1 MTMFEV
7 WEYGEGDGPRNTY
20 QAVSE
25 ERALKAYLER
35 QLVTGRTYREH
46 LQDDGVDR
54 LLLCV
59 KNPALKGT
67 RQNPN
72 YPSVYT
78 IEFESDIETA
88 FEGKLIDGE
97 IERSDA
103 K

>member
-1 MTMFEV
+1 MFEV
-7 WEYGEGDGPRNTY
+7 WEYGEGDGPRNMY
-20 QAVSE
+20 EAGSE
-25 ERALKAYLER
+25 EKAMKAYLER

-46 LQDDGVDR
+46 LQRDGVDR

-78 IEFESDIETA
+78 IDFSGADIDAA
-88 FEGKLIDGE
+88 FEGELVEGE
-97 IERSDA
+97 LQRTG
-103 K
+103 